1 MSTQTKVKKTVKK
14 ATVNELDEEE
24 QCKDIVKLNILL
36 EGISSSKFP
45 PVEEMLK
52 GLQDIE
58 DLIEQTKKAQIK
70 KKTTDT
76 YSFQFGKY
84 SGMLA
89 KDVVNLKQV
98 NQKTGKMDPVGNK
111 YIMWVINAEWLN
123 PEDRN
128 ILTEIITM

>member
-14 ATVNELDEEE
+14 ATVNELDEED
-24 QCKDIVKLNILL
+24 QNKNITLGVPL
-36 EGISSSKFP
+36 EGVSSSKFP
-45 PVEEMLK
+45 PAEEMQNGLK
-52 GLQDIE
+52 EIE
-58 DLIEQTKKAQIK
+58 DLIEKTKKAQIK

-89 KDVVNLKQV
+89 KDVVNLKKV
-98 NQKTGKMDPVGNK
+98 NQKTGKMDPVGKK